1 MTPSR
6 KPRLALVTGANRGLG
21 FEIARGLRE
30 AGFEVLLG
38 ARDAEEGQAAAE
50 RIGATWLPL
59 DVSETESVEEAADWV
74 RAERGRLDALVNNA
88 GVLFGEDRAALDF
101 HEAEALATLQVNL
114 LGAWRVASAFAPL
127 MPEGGR
133 IVNISSGGGQLSSMG
148 TWAPAYCIS
157 KAALNAL
164 TLQLAAALGGRGIA
178 VNAVCPGW
186 VRTRMGGASAPRS
199 VEDGADT
206 PLWLLTEAP
215 ASLTGRFLRDRREI
229 PW

>member
-6 KPRLALVTGANRGLG
+6 KSCLALVTGANRGLG
-21 FEIARGLRE
+21 FEIARGLAG

-38 ARDAEEGQAAAE
+38 ARDAEAGQAAAG

-59 DVSETESVEEAADWV
+59 DVAETESVKEAADWV
-74 RAERGRLDALVNNA
+74 RAERGHLDALVNNA
-88 GVLFGEDRAALDF
+88 GVLFDEDRAVLDF
-101 HEAEALATLQVNL
+101 DEAEALATLQVNL
-114 LGAWRVASAFAPL
+114 LGVWRVASAFAPL

-186 VRTRMGGASAPRS
+186 LRTRMGGMSAPKS
-199 VEDGADT
+199 VEAGADT
-206 PLWLLTEAP
+206 PIWLLTEAP
-215 ASLTGRFLRDRREI
+215 ASHTGRFLRDRREI